1 MAGLKD
7 WGATLAMLGAGG
19 AVAGALL
26 LVACQE
32 VGQSTIDILPPQE
45 RGVSFG
51 AEVQPI
57 LTERCAFSGC
67 HAAPEAIPGANFEAG
82 KAYGNL
88 VNVPSFESSTLDR
101 VEPFNP
107 AKSYLYLKITGCDP
121 NLGCFGDP
129 MPLGAAGLNDADLS
143 TIRQWI
149 EQGAQNN

>member
-1 MAGLKD
+1 MR
-7 WGATLAMLGAGG
+7 GAGG
-19 AVAGALL
+19 AVAGAFL

-32 VGQSTIDILPPQE
+32 VGQSSIDIPTPQE
-45 RGVSFG
+45 RGVSFSAG
-51 AEVQPI
+51 VQPI

-67 HAAPEAIPGANFEAG
+67 HGAPEAVPGANFEAG

-88 VNVPSFESSTLDR
+88 VNVPSVESTLLAPSPDLILDR

-121 NLGCFGDP
+121 ALGCFGDR
-129 MPLGAAGLNDADLS
+129 MPRSPAGLNDADLS

-149 EQGAQNN
+149 EQGAQEN